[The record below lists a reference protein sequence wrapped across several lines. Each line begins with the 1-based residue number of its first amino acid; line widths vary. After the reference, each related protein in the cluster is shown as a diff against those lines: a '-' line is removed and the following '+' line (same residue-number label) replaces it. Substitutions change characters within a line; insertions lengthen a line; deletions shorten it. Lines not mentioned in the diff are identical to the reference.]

1 MAKKYHRNLLI
12 TIGYGRNNEAICP
25 EFKCNYFDSLPQAIE
40 FLQETK
46 ILISKGKLDIQI
58 KAHLQKLSKRA
69 EHAREKRAAVDTAPK
84 TKHIEYRKIA
94 DGVHNLSGIQNYERK
109 TAA

>member
-1 MAKKYHRNLLI
+1 MKRVFVSGGS
-12 TIGYGRNNEAICP
+12 GYIAMYCI
-25 EFKCNYFDSLPQAIE
+25 
-40 FLQETK
+40 K

-109 TAA
+109 AAA

>member
-1 MAKKYHRNLLI
+1 
-12 TIGYGRNNEAICP
+12 
-25 EFKCNYFDSLPQAIE
+25 LPQAIE

-84 TKHIEYRKIA
+84 TKRTEYQDVAKA
-94 DGVHNLSGIQNYERK
+94 FDNLSKIQNYERK
-109 TAA
+109 AAA